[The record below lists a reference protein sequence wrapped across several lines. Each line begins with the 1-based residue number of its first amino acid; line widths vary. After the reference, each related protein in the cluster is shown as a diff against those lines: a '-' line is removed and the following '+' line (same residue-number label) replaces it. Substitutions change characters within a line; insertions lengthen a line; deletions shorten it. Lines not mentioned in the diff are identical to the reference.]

1 MSFDDNRGSLTEAG
15 TMEEPQTETPEPVS
29 SSTESQEPALE
40 ASTGPE
46 AAPDTSAAPEGMA
59 ASEPAGSGPSAS
71 ESGEISALLESV
83 DGLSTIAAGEVIP
96 ATVVKL
102 TETEVVID
110 VGLKCEG
117 AIPRAEF
124 LGLDGQVTVAP
135 GDTVPVLIEYYNE
148 RQGTVRASYQKAAQ
162 RRAWDE
168 VERAYREQT
177 TIRGK
182 VIGRIK
188 GGLTVDVGIPAFLP
202 GSHTDARPHFNA
214 DTLLGQEVALKV
226 IKVNRKRNNAV
237 VSRRLVVEEEQA
249 ARKALLLEKLRE
261 GAVLTGRVKN
271 MTDYGVFVDL
281 GGMDGL
287 LHITDL
293 SWGRV
298 GKPSDVVQP
307 GQELR
312 VKVLKYDAEKG
323 RVSLGLKQL
332 TPDPWSQV
340 PKKYQVGDRK
350 TGRVVGIVDY
360 GVFVELEPGVEGL
373 IHVSEMS
380 WSKRLKHPSKLV
392 SLGEQVEVSVL
403 DVNMAQRRISL
414 SLKHSLPDPWATLPQ
429 RLAVGAVVEGRVRNL
444 TEFGAFV
451 EIEEGVDG
459 LVHLSN
465 MSWAK
470 DVQHPS
476 EILKKGQ
483 KIEVAV
489 LGLDPVKRR
498 VSLGLKQ
505 VGPDA
510 WTDFCSRVRIGDVVR
525 GKVVRLTPFGAFV
538 EIEAGVEGLCHTSEI
553 DTRQGGK
560 GSRRL
565 EAGREYNF
573 RILRLNPA
581 DKKVALSMKEV
592 EQEARRAVAPPE
604 AAALQPEQSPE
615 PVAETETV
623 SAPEP
628 EKMPEAVTESAPEE
642 AEPLQASAA
651 TQDS

>member
-29 SSTESQEPALE
+29 SSSAT
-40 ASTGPE
+40 PE
-46 AAPDTSAAPEGMA
+46 AAPQAGVASEAAA
-59 ASEPAGSGPSAS
+59 ASEPAESGPSSS

-96 ATVVKL
+96 ATVVKM
-102 TETEVVID
+102 TDTEVVID

-148 RQGTVRASYQKAAQ
+148 SQGTVRASYQKAAQ
-162 RRAWDE
+162 RRAWEE
-168 VERAYREQT
+168 VERAHREQT
-177 TIRGK
+177 TLRGK

-188 GGLTVDVGIPAFLP
+188 GGLTVDLGIPAFLP
-202 GSHTDARPHFNA
+202 GSHTDTRPHFNA
-214 DTLLGQEVALKV
+214 DSLLGQEIPLKV

-237 VSRRLVVEEEQA
+237 VSRRLVIEEEQA
-249 ARKALLLEKLRE
+249 ARKARLLEQLRE
-261 GAVLTGRVKN
+261 GAVLTGHVKN

-298 GKPSDVVQP
+298 GKPSDVVHT

-312 VKVLKYDAEKG
+312 VKVLKFDAEKG

-332 TPDPWSQV
+332 TPDPWSQAA
-340 PKKYQVGDRK
+340 KKYQVGDRK

-380 WSKRLKHPSKLV
+380 WSKRLKHPSKIVNLDDR
-392 SLGEQVEVSVL
+392 VEVSVL
-403 DVNMAQRRISL
+403 EVNLAQRRISL

-465 MSWAK
+465 LSWAK

-510 WTDFCSRVRIGDVVR
+510 WTEFCSRAQMGDVVR
-525 GKVVRLTPFGAFV
+525 GKVARLASFGAFV

-553 DTRQGGK
+553 DTGQGGK

-565 EAGREYNF
+565 RVGQEYNF

-581 DKKVALSMKEV
+581 EKKVALSMKEV
-592 EQEARRAVAPPE
+592 AQTEELPVPRKE
-604 AAALQPEQSPE
+604 AAAPDAGKVPETAGEGVSTP
-615 PVAETETV
+615 AKETE
-623 SAPEP
+623 
-628 EKMPEAVTESAPEE
+628 
-642 AEPLQASAA
+642 PLAASAA
-651 TQDS
+651 AQES